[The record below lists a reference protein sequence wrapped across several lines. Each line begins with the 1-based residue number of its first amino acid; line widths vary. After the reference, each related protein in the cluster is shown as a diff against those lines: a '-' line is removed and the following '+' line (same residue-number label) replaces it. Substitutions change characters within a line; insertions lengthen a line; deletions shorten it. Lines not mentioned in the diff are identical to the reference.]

1 MQKFIPNFERKG
13 QEYWRDIYGDWK
25 RLVNMNVTQ
34 LESFLKSPEGE
45 EAGLS
50 EREAGELGIRRGRDS
65 ARAIIRMKRK
75 GVKNW
80 NRNDWFWARAQVRF
94 LNRFLNKNERPRH
107 KLWNKKGEATRYLL
121 ALLIWGHDP
130 TKRRR

>member
-1 MQKFIPNFERKG
+1 MNKYIPTYDGKD
-13 QEYWRDIYGDWK
+13 QEYWLRIYADWK
-25 RLVNMNVTQ
+25 KLVNMTVIQ
-34 LESFLKSPEGE
+34 LENFMNSPEGKK
-45 EAGLS
+45 AGLS
-50 EREAGELGIRRGRDS
+50 EKKAGELGIRRGRDS
-65 ARAIIRMKRK
+65 ARAIVRMKRK

-94 LNRFLNKNERPRH
+94 LNRFLNKNEKPRH
-107 KLWNKKGEATRYLL
+107 KLWNEKGEATRYLL